1 MLEKRDVRATGPRN
15 EIDFSN
21 KRELV
26 AKENWRSP
34 TRLSNEARHFR
45 CWPILLQKSVEIGRA
60 P

>member
-26 AKENWRSP
+26 AKGTGGADEVI
-34 TRLSNEARHFR
+34 E
-45 CWPILLQKSVEIGRA
+45 
-60 P
+60 

>member
-26 AKENWRSP
+26 AKENWR
-34 TRLSNEARHFR
+34 RQR
-45 CWPILLQKSVEIGRA
+45 GD
-60 P
+60 

>member
-26 AKENWRSP
+26 VKENWRSP

-45 CWPILLQKSVEIGRA
+45 CWHFSDMLDV
-60 P
+60 

>member
-26 AKENWRSP
+26 AKENWRRRRGDLIGVFTSG
-34 TRLSNEARHFR
+34 
-45 CWPILLQKSVEIGRA
+45 IGR
-60 P
+60 

>member
-26 AKENWRSP
+26 VVAIVS
-34 TRLSNEARHFR
+34 LFVA
-45 CWPILLQKSVEIGRA
+45 A
-60 P
+60 